1 MILCAMRDIR
11 MNLLHYLYSKTARG
25 GFVAL
30 YALEI
35 EFALSGAELGALLED
50 LKEEELVVE
59 APEGFQ
65 VSPGGVNFART
76 RWA

>member
-1 MILCAMRDIR
+1 MTQQR
-11 MNLLHYLYSKTARG
+11 MNILHYLFSKTALG
-25 GFVAL
+25 GFVPL

-35 EFALSGAELGALLED
+35 EFALSGSELRTMLED
-50 LKEEELVVE
+50 LKEAELVVE

-65 VSPGGVNFART
+65 VSPGGINFGRT